1 MCKVQ
6 ILSSLSLSHPD
17 VVRICVGGRS
27 LLQAAPHT
35 SECKIFSRGYSSV
48 EQEKG
53 EGGRVYCHS
62 NHNAS
67 HNDQLEFYLRCSS

>member
-17 VVRICVGGRS
+17 VVRICVGGCS

-35 SECKIFSRGYSSV
+35 SECKIFGRGYSSV

-53 EGGRVYCHS
+53 EGDSVLSFQIIMPRIMTI
-62 NHNAS
+62 
-67 HNDQLEFYLRCSS
+67 DQL

>member
-17 VVRICVGGRS
+17 VVRICVGGHS
-27 LLQAAPHT
+27 LLQAALHT

-53 EGGRVYCHS
+53 EGDSVLSFQIIMPRIMTI
-62 NHNAS
+62 
-67 HNDQLEFYLRCSS
+67 DQLEFYLS

>member
-6 ILSSLSLSHPD
+6 ILSSLSLSHPH

-53 EGGRVYCHS
+53 EGDRVLSFQIIMPHIMTI
-62 NHNAS
+62 
-67 HNDQLEFYLRCSS
+67 DQLEFYLS

>member
-27 LLQAAPHT
+27 LLQAALHT
-35 SECKIFSRGYSSV
+35 FECKIFSRGYSSV

-53 EGGRVYCHS
+53 EGDSVLSFQIIMPHIMTI
-62 NHNAS
+62 
-67 HNDQLEFYLRCSS
+67 DQLEFYLS

>member
-27 LLQAAPHT
+27 LLQAALHT

-53 EGGRVYCHS
+53 EGDSVLSFQIIMPRIMTI
-62 NHNAS
+62 
-67 HNDQLEFYLRCSS
+67 DQL

>member
-27 LLQAAPHT
+27 LLQAALHT
-35 SECKIFSRGYSSV
+35 SECKIFSRGYSSM

-53 EGGRVYCHS
+53 EGDRVLS
-62 NHNAS
+62 FQIIMPRIMTI
-67 HNDQLEFYLRCSS
+67 DQLEFYLS